1 MTDSISQK
9 IQRIRLEIPETVKLI
24 AITKQVGIKA
34 MREAYAAGV
43 RDFGENRLQEALAK
57 QQQLQDLTDISWH
70 FIGHIQKNKAKKIIE
85 NFDWIHS
92 VDSLSIAR
100 RINNLAKEFNLMPEV
115 LLQVKVLPDPNKY
128 GWEVTELLSDL
139 TELNQYKYLNIQGL
153 MTILPLGLTSTETLA
168 AFQET
173 RKLGTKIRQENYSNL
188 SMEHLSMGMSEDY
201 VLAIKSGA
209 NMIRLGRI
217 IFGQRNI

>member
-9 IQRIRLEIPETVKLI
+9 IQRIKQEIPETVKLI
-24 AITKQVGIKA
+24 AITKQVGIKP

-100 RINNLAKEFNLMPEV
+100 RIDNLAKEFSLMPKV

-128 GWEVTELLSDL
+128 GWEVTELLSAL
-139 TELNQYKYLNIQGL
+139 AELNQYKYLNIQGL
-153 MTILPLGLTSTETLA
+153 MTILPLGLTSAETLA

-173 RKLGTKIRQENYSNL
+173 RKLGTKIRQENFSNL
-188 SMEHLSMGMSEDY
+188 SMKQLSMGMSEDY
-201 VLAIKSGA
+201 LLAIKAGA

-217 IFGQRNI
+217 IFGQRNN